1 MSFERSLSIKD
12 DMQAEINKEAR
23 ALSLNILRLLVKQ
36 TPVDTGRARGNWFVG
51 LNSPARTSNPDRRS
65 STALTEGANKIALA
79 KQQAY
84 PVINISNNLPYI
96 EKLNQGSS
104 KQAPTNFVDLTIQ
117 RVINQ

>member
-23 ALSLNILRLLVKQ
+23 ALSLNILRLLIKQ

-51 LNSPARTSNPDRRS
+51 LRAPIKKTDTNRRS
-65 STALTEGANKIALA
+65 QTALSDGSTTIAKA
-79 KQQAY
+79 KSDAY
-84 PVINISNNLPYI
+84 PVINLTNNLPYI

-104 KQAPTNFVDLTIQ
+104 KQAPSNFVDLIIQ